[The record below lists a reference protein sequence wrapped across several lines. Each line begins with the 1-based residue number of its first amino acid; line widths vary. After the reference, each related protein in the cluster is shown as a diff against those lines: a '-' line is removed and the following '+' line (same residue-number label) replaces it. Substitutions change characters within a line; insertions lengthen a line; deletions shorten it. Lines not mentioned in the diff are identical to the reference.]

1 MNLSPLISIIT
12 PVYNHEKF
20 IRDTIESVINQ
31 TYQNWEML
39 VVDDCSV
46 DRSWEIIQEYAKKD
60 NRIKAF
66 RNETN
71 KGLVLN
77 WEFLIN
83 KSSGDYIAFLEG
95 DDVFNKK
102 NLEEKIKIFEKYQ
115 GVGMVYCNL
124 NMINEE
130 GKIIINNFYKKLKT
144 KTYKNIE
151 IKPEK
156 YLYAETIPVA
166 TYSQIMIKRSVLTI
180 SGYPQSLDLNEKV
193 FLPSDWDFNFRV
205 STKNK
210 VYFVDDILLRYRKHS
225 NNCSLAMPKAC
236 KQWLMILDNYEGKFS
251 NNKKIL
257 KAINH
262 MKGKTY
268 YLKTIFYLENNLK
281 KEAWKTFFFYIKNYP
296 KNFFRDFLLNS
307 KLIIRLIISNKLNN
321 FLMRLHFNGQK
332 YFYEK

>member
-115 GVGMVYCNL
+115 GVGMVYCNFEV
-124 NMINEE
+124 INE
-130 GKIIINNFYKKLKT
+130 KNNIIINNFYKKLKV
-144 KTYKNIE
+144 KTYNNQKISPGE
-151 IKPEK
+151 
-156 YLYAETIPVA
+156 YLYSNYLFS

-180 SGYPQSLDLNEKV
+180 SGYPRSFDLNEKV

-225 NNCSLAMPKAC
+225 NNSSSNTLRVSN
-236 KQWLMILDNYEGKFS
+236 QLRIVLDDYRKEFMDNRRVLGAIKYMEGKS
-251 NNKKIL
+251 
-257 KAINH
+257 
-262 MKGKTY
+262 Y
-268 YLKTIFYLENNLK
+268 YYNIIYYIENGMK
-281 KEAWKTFFFYIKNYP
+281 KEALKNIFCYIKSYP
-296 KNFFRDFLLNS
+296 KNIIHNFMLNIIMLIRFFLP
-307 KLIIRLIISNKLNN
+307 NKLG
-321 FLMRLHFNGQK
+321 LYLK
-332 YFYEK
+332 SIYFRK